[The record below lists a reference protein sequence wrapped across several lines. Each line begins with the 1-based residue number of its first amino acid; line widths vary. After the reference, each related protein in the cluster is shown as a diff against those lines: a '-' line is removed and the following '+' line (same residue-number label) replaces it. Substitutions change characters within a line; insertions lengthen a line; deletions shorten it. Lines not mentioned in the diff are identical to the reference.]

1 MSSDKYLCF
10 EQSRRDQERVTAK
23 VKLRNAKS
31 LSRQNVMAGMGAD
44 LFFNEPTRLVDCTM
58 KTTVVSKLKK
68 KMAETEN
75 DPLNQKQSWQ
85 VSLGVGGIDC

>member
-1 MSSDKYLCF
+1 MSSNKYLCF

-31 LSRQNVMAGMGAD
+31 LSRQDVMAGMGAD

-68 KMAETEN
+68 LAETEN
-75 DPLNQKQSWQ
+75 DPLNQNKAGKC
-85 VSLGVGGIDC
+85 L